1 MLYKLWRHFSIKRKK
16 QFIVILFLMIT
27 ASFAE
32 LLSLGA
38 ILPFLGVLANPDKAI
53 SYFENLPFGLHDFLI
68 HKDTSW
74 LVVFITTIFIVCA
87 VFSGLVRFLCQYALI
102 RFSHSIGA
110 DFSAQIVRLTLY
122 QPYIIHCSKNS
133 SEFLNMV
140 TVRVNEAVYAVL
152 VPTLTLFSSIFLA
165 IAILTGLF
173 VIQPYVALGSLLGFG
188 SIYILISI
196 FSQRKLSE
204 YGKVMHT
211 ESNRLFKVL
220 QETSGGIKD
229 IIINGTQSNFLDY
242 YLQVDIPLRRSRSS
256 AQFISAAPKYGLE
269 VAGMILIAL
278 IALYLSDRSQGM
290 YGAIPVIGA
299 MALGA
304 QKLLPIMQTC
314 FFSWSQIQTFGNS
327 LPHVIRMLDQPNNES
342 LIDISGG
349 CIQFSKEIRFERVSF
364 KYFDQQ
370 PYVLNDGSLLIAKGS
385 RVGVVGSSGSGK
397 STLADLLMGLL
408 TPNKG
413 SIYIDDEELNKQNLR
428 SFQNLIAHVPQDI
441 FLADASIAE
450 NIAFGIPYEKIN
462 FDLVREAALSA
473 HLIEVESWPD
483 GYRTS
488 VGERGVLLSG
498 GQRQRIG
505 IARALYKKAE
515 IIIFDEATSALDT
528 VTESIVIEAINS
540 LPKDITLVLIAHRLS
555 TLEKCSKILEVIDGR
570 VVQYDGFNE
579 YISNSK
585 NKSKH

>member
-1 MLYKLWRHFSIKRKK
+1 
-16 QFIVILFLMIT
+16 MIT

-53 SYFENLPFGLHDFLI
+53 SYFENLPFGLYNFLI
-68 HKDTSW
+68 YKDTSW
-74 LVVFITTIFIVCA
+74 LLVFITLIFIFCV
-87 VFSGLVRFLCQYALI
+87 VFSGFVRFLCQYALI
-102 RFSHSIGA
+102 KFSHSIGA
-110 DFSAQIVRLTLY
+110 DFSAKIVRLTLY
-122 QPYIIHCSKNS
+122 QPYISHCSRNS
-133 SEFLNMV
+133 SEFLNML

-152 VPTLTLFSSIFLA
+152 VPTLTLLSSIFLTV
-165 IAILTGLF
+165 AILAGLF

-220 QETSGGIKD
+220 QETSGSIKD
-229 IIINGTQSNFLDY
+229 ILLSGTQSNFLNR
-242 YLQVDIPLRRSRSS
+242 YLKVDIPLRQSRSS

-269 VAGMILIAL
+269 VTGMVLIAL
-278 IALYLSDRSQGM
+278 IALYLSDQSQGM

-327 LPHVIRMLDQPNNES
+327 LPNVIKMLDQPDNES
-342 LIDISGG
+342 LIEISGG
-349 CIQFSKEIRFERVSF
+349 HIQFSNAVRFERVSF
-364 KYFDQQ
+364 KYLVQH
-370 PYVLNDGSLLIAKGS
+370 PYILKDASLSIEKGS
-385 RVGVVGSSGSGK
+385 RIGVVGPSGSGK

-408 TPNKG
+408 IPDEGK
-413 SIYIDDEELNKQNLR
+413 IYVDDEELSKHNLR

-441 FLADASIAE
+441 FLTDASVAE
-450 NIAFGIPYEKIN
+450 NIAFGIPGDQIN
-462 FDLVREAALSA
+462 FEQVRQAAIDA
-473 HLIEVESWPD
+473 HLLEVEQWPD
-483 GYRTS
+483 GFNTS
-488 VGERGVLLSG
+488 VGERGILLSG
-498 GQRQRIG
+498 GQKQRIG

-515 IIIFDEATSALDT
+515 IIIFDEATSALDNA
-528 VTESIVIEAINS
+528 TEAVVIEAINS
-540 LPKDITLVLIAHRLS
+540 LPKNITLILIAHRLS
-555 TLEKCSKILEVIDGR
+555 TLEKCSKILEVIDGQ
-570 VVQYDGFNE
+570 VVEYDGFDE
-579 YISNSK
+579 YIFNSK
-585 NKSKH
+585 NKSKD